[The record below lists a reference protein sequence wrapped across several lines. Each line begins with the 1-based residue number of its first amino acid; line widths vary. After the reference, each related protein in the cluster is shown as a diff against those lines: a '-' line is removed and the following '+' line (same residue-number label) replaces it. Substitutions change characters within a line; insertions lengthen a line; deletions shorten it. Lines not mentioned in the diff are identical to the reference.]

1 MKKAIIL
8 VVASCGVG
16 FYAGYLVVGNQLL
29 KEHKAEMAKLQAAWE
44 AEKASLEGRL
54 SRLSAQAARAAGGS
68 EPRTAATPATAS
80 EKPVVVSMAAGM
92 QSPDEILTRLKALQ
106 LQGATPQSKR
116 EMIRLLDDL
125 VRSGAAALPAIAN
138 FLASNSDIGV
148 APQGKGKGGPGGQF
162 RGSLR
167 SELFK
172 VVQEIGGEQAEQLLA
187 GQLRG
192 ATSRDELVALAESLE
207 AMAPGKYREATIA
220 SAQAMLNSMAGTDAQ
235 GKGAKQLYDILAM
248 YGDKSYVEQAMG
260 QLVQAGGRLNKDAL
274 DYLQTVL
281 GQESLPLLQQ
291 LMQNP
296 QITDAKS
303 REEVVKMSAGLA
315 GTSQEANRFWFDLVS
330 NPNLDA
336 QARQKAIAELD
347 KRGFQNK
354 NEPTP
359 ADLQLAQARL
369 QLLDG
374 LRNQLQD
381 AGLVQT
387 LDQARARLAVM
398 IDPSLRPA
406 LQPAPKGK
414 KVN

>member
-1 MKKAIIL
+1 
-8 VVASCGVG
+8 
-16 FYAGYLVVGNQLL
+16 
-29 KEHKAEMAKLQAAWE
+29 
-44 AEKASLEGRL
+44 
-54 SRLSAQAARAAGGS
+54 
-68 EPRTAATPATAS
+68 
-80 EKPVVVSMAAGM
+80 
-92 QSPDEILTRLKALQ
+92 
-106 LQGATPQSKR
+106 
-116 EMIRLLDDL
+116 
-125 VRSGAAALPAIAN
+125 
-138 FLASNSDIGV
+138 
-148 APQGKGKGGPGGQF
+148 
-162 RGSLR
+162 
-167 SELFK
+167 

-207 AMAPGKYREATIA
+207 AMAPGKYREAAIA

-414 KVN
+414 KVNSPAVSGLLDVHGVRLNY